1 MSTIITSV
9 DRHSPAER
17 AGIAAGEQLLAIN
30 GHEIIDVLDYRFYG
44 YDTDCRLELREP
56 SGAVRTVSL
65 RKPEGRDLGLNFD
78 TVLMDEMRSCAN
90 HCIFCFV
97 DQMPPGMRKTLYF
110 KDDDARLSF
119 LQGNY
124 ITLTNLTDRE
134 AQRIIDLRISP
145 INVSVHTTD
154 PQLHCTMLGNKN
166 ALRSLDYI
174 RAFCKAGIVMNGQIV
189 VCPGWND
196 GDQLRRTLRDL
207 TEMQFSS
214 CSLVPVGITKYRQGL
229 AKLRPVDAGHRRRD
243 HRHRRRIRPGESGA
257 LRHPALLL
265 RRRAVP
271 AGGPS
276 AAAGRSI
283 TRAIASWKTAWACMR
298 SLEDDFLAGLA
309 TVDVPARF
317 SPFTIATGTAAA
329 PFLRGLVQR
338 AMGDY
343 PGLRGQVIAVENDFF
358 GHTIDVAGLLT
369 GQDISAQLRGRDL
382 GDRVLIP
389 IHMMR
394 HGETVFLDDYT
405 VERLSREL
413 GVPVQVVDEDGF
425 ALVDAMFAAE

>member
-17 AGIAAGEQLLAIN
+17 AGIAAGEQLLTIN

-97 DQMPPGMRKTLYF
+97 DQMPPGMRQTLYF

-229 AKLRPVDAGHRRRD
+229 AKLRPVDAATAAEIIDIADEYGRENLERFGTRRFFCAD
-243 HRHRRRIRPGESGA
+243 ELY
-257 LRHPALLL
+257 LR
-265 RRRAVP
+265 
-271 AGGPS
+271 
-276 AAAGRSI
+276 AGRPLPQAEYYEGY
-283 TRAIASWKTAWACMR
+283 RQLENGVGLMR

-329 PFLRGLVQR
+329 PVLRGLVQR

-369 GQDISAQLRGRDL
+369 GQDISAQLRDRDL

>member
-17 AGIAAGEQLLAIN
+17 AGITPGEQLLTIN
-30 GHEIIDVLDYRFYG
+30 GHQIIDVLDYRFYG
-44 YDTDCRLELREP
+44 YDTDCCLELREP
-56 SGAVRTVSL
+56 AGTVRTVSL

-78 TVLMDEMRSCAN
+78 TVLMDDMRSCAN

-134 AQRIIDLRISP
+134 AQRIIDLRLSP

-229 AKLRPVDAGHRRRD
+229 AKLRPVDAATAAEIIDIADEYGRENLERFGTRRFFCAD
-243 HRHRRRIRPGESGA
+243 ELY
-257 LRHPALLL
+257 LR
-265 RRRAVP
+265 
-271 AGGPS
+271 
-276 AAAGRSI
+276 AGRPLP
-283 TRAIASWKTAWACMR
+283 RAEYYEGYRQLENGVGLMR

-309 TVDVPARF
+309 TVDVPVRF

-329 PFLRGLVQR
+329 PFLGGLVQR
-338 AMGDY
+338 AQADY

>member
-17 AGIAAGEQLLAIN
+17 AGIAAGEQLLTIN

-124 ITLTNLTDRE
+124 ITLTNLTERE

-229 AKLRPVDAGHRRRD
+229 AKLRPVDTATAAEIIDIADEYGRENLERFGTRRFFCAD
-243 HRHRRRIRPGESGA
+243 ELY
-257 LRHPALLL
+257 LR
-265 RRRAVP
+265 
-271 AGGPS
+271 
-276 AAAGRSI
+276 AGRPLPQAEYYEGY
-283 TRAIASWKTAWACMR
+283 RQLENGVGLMR

-329 PFLRGLVQR
+329 PFLQGLVQR

>member
-17 AGIAAGEQLLAIN
+17 AGINPGEQLLTIN

-78 TVLMDEMRSCAN
+78 TVLMDDMRSCAN

-124 ITLTNLTDRE
+124 ITLTNLTERE

-229 AKLRPVDAGHRRRD
+229 AKLRPVDAPPAAEIIDIADEYGRENLERFGTRRFFCAD
-243 HRHRRRIRPGESGA
+243 ELY
-257 LRHPALLL
+257 LR
-265 RRRAVP
+265 
-271 AGGPS
+271 
-276 AAAGRSI
+276 AGRPLPQAEYYEGY
-283 TRAIASWKTAWACMR
+283 RQLENGVGLMR

-309 TVDVPARF
+309 TVDVPARS
-317 SPFTIATGTAAA
+317 SPFTTAAGTAAA